1 MLRKKHQGEDSK
13 PDVGTKLTFRAACQ
27 YDPRKAAPVV
37 RRGPHTFLWQYLV
50 FSLFGRVN

>member
-27 YDPRKAAPVV
+27 YDSCETVPGV
-37 RRGPHTFLWQYLV
+37 RHGPIHCYG
-50 FSLFGRVN
+50 SI